1 VASGAY
7 PGGSQ
12 QLGTMMSANV
22 DSVSLGKG
30 GSISLNLAGMGSIDL
45 SQVQQINHS
54 NHGRPSIFNHN
65 GQITRYHSFFIRDRP
80 ANRQNK
86 KTTAQSNPIRRLV
99 QSHRPKK
106 QDFN

>member
-1 VASGAY
+1 MASGAY

-45 SQVQQINHS
+45 SQVRQIN
-54 NHGRPSIFNHN
+54 
-65 GQITRYHSFFIRDRP
+65 
-80 ANRQNK
+80 
-86 KTTAQSNPIRRLV
+86 
-99 QSHRPKK
+99 
-106 QDFN
+106 